1 MQKKVNIYSEK
12 ERQLIINPILNKIK
26 SLREKGQTVIIG
38 LQGGQGTGKSTL
50 SSFLK
55 EELKKE
61 GYRVQ
66 AFSIDDFYKTNAERQ
81 KLREKYKNNP
91 FYQISRGLPGTHRID
106 FLLNT
111 LKLIKAGKN
120 FEIPVFDKSLH
131 NAQGDVLKKTIK
143 VKERQDF
150 IFFEGWCVG
159 ISYTSAQELKKIC
172 EKNKIGLNKIDP
184 SLKHSKVILDFVKK
198 YEPLWKFID
207 LMVMMKPSSVEL
219 HKKWRFQAEKE
230 LKKKKG
236 KGMDEKGVNH
246 FVDIFLPFTY
256 LCYEK
261 MKADLTILIDEK
273 HDFYA
278 LILPKRI

>member
-1 MQKKVNIYSEK
+1 MQKKENIYSEK
-12 ERQLIINPILNKIK
+12 ERKLVINPILNKIK
-26 SLREKGQTVIIG
+26 SLRKNGQTTIIG

-50 SSFLK
+50 SSYLK
-55 EELKKE
+55 EELIKQ
-61 GYRVQ
+61 GYKVQ

-81 KLREKYKNNP
+81 KLRKKYKNNP

-106 FLLNT
+106 FLLKT
-111 LKLIKAGKN
+111 LKLIKAGKD

-143 VKERQDF
+143 VKGRQDF

-159 ISYTSAQELKKIC
+159 ITYASALELKKIC
-172 EKNKIGLNKIDP
+172 EKNKIGLNKID
-184 SLKHSKVILDFVKK
+184 STLKHSKIILGYVKK
-198 YEPLWKFID
+198 YEPLWQYMD
-207 LMVMMKPSSVEL
+207 LMIMMKPSSADL

-273 HDFYA
+273 HDFYR
-278 LILPKRI
+278 LLP